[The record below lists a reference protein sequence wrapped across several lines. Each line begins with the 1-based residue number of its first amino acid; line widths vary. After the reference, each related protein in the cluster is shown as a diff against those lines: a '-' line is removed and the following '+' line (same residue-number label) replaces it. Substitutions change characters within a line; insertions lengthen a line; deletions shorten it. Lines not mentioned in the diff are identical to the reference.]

1 MSAQSKT
8 LPRCEY
14 ERTRDFLRNLWSDFS
29 SFREIRKKNKE
40 QWRNLPALGI
50 LTSDILKDFHPTE
63 LKIQSGMKGKPM
75 LQTMRFCDWSKNKQ
89 WRQIISILKME
100 IPKQTNKENPTENI
114 RSVSERWMDKIFENL
129 SRAEQLER
137 IAKSGYMDIDTFNNS
152 FGMDQRIKDN
162 MISSAKV
169 EALNLMVMEFDT
181 IEISGGDVLFSDT
194 FLKHFVLR

>member
-1 MSAQSKT
+1 
-8 LPRCEY
+8 
-14 ERTRDFLRNLWSDFS
+14 
-29 SFREIRKKNKE
+29 
-40 QWRNLPALGI
+40 
-50 LTSDILKDFHPTE
+50 
-63 LKIQSGMKGKPM
+63 
-75 LQTMRFCDWSKNKQ
+75 
-89 WRQIISILKME
+89 ME

-194 FLKHFVLR
+194 FFKTFRAKMSEIRNLSKDGLYSTDRVRTNNNPNKPLWGNLTTLSPKFYETVNKLCELRKLICSELKDTLFLTKQKNKVEGRL